1 MILANLP
8 KRKMIL
14 TNISKKPR
22 EISLKESANSLSK
35 GIVTAITCLKAD
47 RKVSRSNNLSPPQGN
62 RKES

>member
-8 KRKMIL
+8 KKKMIL

-22 EISLKESANSLSK
+22 EISQKESTNSLSK

-47 RKVSRSNNLSPPQGN
+47 RKVSRSNHLSPPQGN